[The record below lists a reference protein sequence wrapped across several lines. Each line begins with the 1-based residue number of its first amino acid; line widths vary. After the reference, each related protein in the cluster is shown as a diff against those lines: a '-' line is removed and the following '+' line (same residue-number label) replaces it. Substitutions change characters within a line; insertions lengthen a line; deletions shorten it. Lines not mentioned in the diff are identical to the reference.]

1 MPKLAPVSMNVFL
14 ALSSDDSDA
23 FTTCVNMSIQETYNL
38 LMMPAFAG
46 LITSMVP
53 VYGMSSVPEPENKE

>member
-1 MPKLAPVSMNVFL
+1 MPKLAPVSMDVYLTFDNSEPFN
-14 ALSSDDSDA
+14 
-23 FTTCVNMSIQETYNL
+23 TCVNMSIQEAYNL

-53 VYGMSSVPEPENKE
+53 VYGMPSVPEPENKE